1 MRGRADEGGLGEVP
15 RDARKLLREFAVVER
30 EAPGGEERLA
40 LRDRALCVGGREGE
54 IDIRR

>member
-15 RDARKLLREFAVVER
+15 RDACKLFREIAVVEG
-30 EAPGGEERLA
+30 EAPGGQERLA
-40 LRDRALCVGGREGE
+40 LRDRALGVGGREGE

>member
-15 RDARKLLREFAVVER
+15 RDARKLVREIAVVEG

-40 LRDRALCVGGREGE
+40 LRDRTLGVGGREGE
-54 IDIRR
+54 IDVRR